1 MSTLTLTRDDVVRV
15 TQEIWGSMLSLD
27 LISVG
32 SAWHEDEVGVVGCVQ
47 VVGAWEGAI
56 RLDLSPALATKAA
69 AAFTGLQPAEVTP
82 EEIRDA
88 AGELAN
94 ITAGS
99 IKVLLPAPSHLSLPI
114 AADGTDYKVRIK
126 GSRRLLQAAFDHSGE
141 GLLVTILEREVSAGS
156 VGLTPARTTRVQ

>member
-1 MSTLTLTRDDVVRV
+1 MSTLALTRDDVVRV

-32 SAWHEDEVGVVGCVQ
+32 SSWSEDEVGVVGCVQ

-141 GLLVTILEREVSAGS
+141 GLLVTILEREVSPGS
-156 VGLTPARTTRVQ
+156 VGLTPARTIRVQ

>member
-1 MSTLTLTRDDVVRV
+1 MSTLALTRDDVVRV

-141 GLLVTILEREVSAGS
+141 GLLVTILEREVSPGS

>member
-1 MSTLTLTRDDVVRV
+1 MSTLALTRDDVVRV

-88 AGELAN
+88 AGDLAN

>member
-1 MSTLTLTRDDVVRV
+1 MSTLALTRDDVVRV

>member
-1 MSTLTLTRDDVVRV
+1 MSTLALTRDDVVRV

-141 GLLVTILEREVSAGS
+141 GLLVTILEREVSPGS
-156 VGLTPARTTRVQ
+156 VGLTPARTIRVQ

>member
-27 LISVG
+27 LIPME

-56 RLDLSPALATKAA
+56 RLDVSPALAIKAA
-69 AAFTGLQPAEVTP
+69 AAFSGLQPAEVTP

-141 GLLVTILEREVSAGS
+141 GLLVTILEREVSPGS
-156 VGLTPARTTRVQ
+156 VGLTPARTIRVQ

>member
-1 MSTLTLTRDDVVRV
+1 MSTLALTRDDVVRV

-126 GSRRLLQAAFDHSGE
+126 GSRRLLQAAVDHSGE
-141 GLLVTILEREVSAGS
+141 GLLVTILEREVAPVS
-156 VGLTPARTTRVQ
+156 VGLTPARTIRVQ

>member
-1 MSTLTLTRDDVVRV
+1 
-15 TQEIWGSMLSLD
+15 MLSLD

-141 GLLVTILEREVSAGS
+141 GLLVTILEREVSPGS
-156 VGLTPARTTRVQ
+156 VGLTPARTIRVQ

>member
-1 MSTLTLTRDDVVRV
+1 MSTLALTRDDVVRV

-126 GSRRLLQAAFDHSGE
+126 GSRRLLQAA
-141 GLLVTILEREVSAGS
+141 I
-156 VGLTPARTTRVQ
+156 

>member
-1 MSTLTLTRDDVVRV
+1 MSTLALTRDDVVRV

-32 SAWHEDEVGVVGCVQ
+32 SAWREDEVGVVGCVQ

-69 AAFTGLQPAEVTP
+69 AAFAGVQPAEVTP
-82 EEIRDA
+82 EGIRDA

-126 GSRRLLQAAFDHSGE
+126 GSRRLLQAAFDHLGD
-141 GLLVTILEREVSAGS
+141 GLLVTILEREASAGS
-156 VGLTPARTTRVQ
+156 VGLTPARTTRIQ

>member
-1 MSTLTLTRDDVVRV
+1 
-15 TQEIWGSMLSLD
+15 MLSLD
-27 LISVG
+27 LIPME

-69 AAFTGLQPAEVTP
+69 AAFSGLQPAEVTP

-141 GLLVTILEREVSAGS
+141 GLLVTILEREVSPGS
-156 VGLTPARTTRVQ
+156 VGLTPARTIRVQ

>member
-1 MSTLTLTRDDVVRV
+1 M
-15 TQEIWGSMLSLD
+15 E
-27 LISVG
+27 

-126 GSRRLLQAAFDHSGE
+126 GSRRLLQAAFDHSGD
-141 GLLVTILEREVSAGS
+141 GLLVTILEREAPAGS
-156 VGLTPARTTRVQ
+156 VGLTPARTTRIQ

>member
-1 MSTLTLTRDDVVRV
+1 MSTLALTRDDVVRV

-32 SAWHEDEVGVVGCVQ
+32 STWREDEVGVVGCVQ

-126 GSRRLLQAAFDHSGE
+126 GSRRLLQAAFDHSGD
-141 GLLVTILEREVSAGS
+141 GLLVTILEREASAGN
-156 VGLTPARTTRVQ
+156 VGLPPARTTRIQ

>member
-1 MSTLTLTRDDVVRV
+1 
-15 TQEIWGSMLSLD
+15 MLSLD

>member
-1 MSTLTLTRDDVVRV
+1 
-15 TQEIWGSMLSLD
+15 MLSLD
-27 LISVG
+27 LIPME

-141 GLLVTILEREVSAGS
+141 GLLVTILEREVSPGS
-156 VGLTPARTTRVQ
+156 VGLTPARTIRVQ